1 MATVNAPTPTRSFRP
16 RARGTSSG
24 RPLQLST
31 QLILQAICLF
41 LTFTVLY
48 PIFWVVARS
57 IDPSSLNRPTSLI
70 PEGATLDAYRAVL
83 TQPTTNPVS
92 FAQLALNTILL
103 AGGVT

>member
-1 MATVNAPTPTRSFRP
+1 MATVNQPVTTRSTGR
-16 RARGTSSG
+16 RARGTSAG

-57 IDPSSLNRPTSLI
+57 IDPSSLNRPTSLL

-83 TQPTTNPVS
+83 NQPTTNPVS
-92 FAQLALNTILL
+92 FARLALNTTLL
-103 AGGVT
+103 AGGV